1 MTSYTYIDCPG
12 ICTDNEWKKV
22 FSHNVSF
29 GVFTD
34 GEDVKLRN
42 PFDPSAPL
50 FSFLGNLDMLKMK
63 EDPYHL
69 RLCYPELIADHEFPC
84 NEWLQSQHPMNSRSR
99 DNMDTAITIT
109 FNKSGV
115 GDKVFS
121 GLGKNDAGMNVNT
134 IIDGS
139 PTNMNWWL
147 AVGALKTIENK
158 IQGPHGK
165 WVSKVEL
172 FMKRSQPST
181 GRASYLI
188 IYMYN
193 RFYVD
198 VREKRSVLRQKQS
211 LIGFQDLYDN
221 DREKRETELAETQE
235 EMELRSYGSHLR
247 FTSSSLDMKLS
258 HDSCIYYH

>member
-1 MTSYTYIDCPG
+1 MLIGYLTSYTYIDCPG

-50 FSFLGNLDMLKMK
+50 FSFLGNLDMLKRK
-63 EDPYHL
+63 EDPYQL
-69 RLCYPELIADHEFPC
+69 RLCYPELVGEYQFPC

-109 FNKSGV
+109 FNENGV
-115 GDKVFS
+115 GNRGFS

-139 PTNMNWWL
+139 PTNINWWL
-147 AVGALKTIENK
+147 AIGALKTMENK
-158 IQGPHGK
+158 IPGPNGK

-181 GRASYLI
+181 GGISCLI
-188 IYMYN
+188 TCVTILC
-193 RFYVD
+193 RC
-198 VREKRSVLRQKQS
+198 
-211 LIGFQDLYDN
+211 
-221 DREKRETELAETQE
+221 
-235 EMELRSYGSHLR
+235 
-247 FTSSSLDMKLS
+247 
-258 HDSCIYYH
+258 SCKEVCS